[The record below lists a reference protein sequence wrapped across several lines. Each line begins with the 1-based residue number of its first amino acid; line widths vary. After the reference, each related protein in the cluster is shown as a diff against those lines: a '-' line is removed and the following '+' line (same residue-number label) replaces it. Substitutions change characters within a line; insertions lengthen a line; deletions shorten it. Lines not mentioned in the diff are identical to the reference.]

1 MENVTGNG
9 DERRDDD
16 AKDDTWDFISGAL
29 RADASAPA

>member
-9 DERRDDD
+9 DERRDD